1 MSYTIDYQI
10 NNLEVTTSLDS
21 RTDVITKI
29 FFAIIVTEDGYSS
42 VYEDWISLT
51 SGTEFIDFENVPKDT
66 VINWLKN
73 ILWQWPNTEDIF
85 VQQRLAIIQQLKN
98 PVTVQKLPS
107 SWAQ

>member
-10 NNLEVTTSLDS
+10 NNLEVTTSLDN

-29 FFAIIVTEDGYSS
+29 FFAVIVAEDGVSS

-51 SGTEFIDFENVPKDT
+51 PSTEFIDFENVPKDT

-73 ILWQWPNTEDIF
+73 ILWQGPNTEDIF
-85 VQQRLAIIQQLKN
+85 IQQRLAIIQQLKN
-98 PVTVQKLPS
+98 PVTVQKLPN
-107 SWAQ
+107 SWIQ